1 MPEPPKL
8 DQTDHAERDA
18 ASIKI
23 LGFFFTVLGLLVL
36 IGTYWAIRDENTRA
50 TIVNAASGGILTAI
64 GVGML
69 FIFRRK
75 KPTDDHS

>member
-18 ASIKI
+18 ASLRI

-36 IGTYWAIRDENTRA
+36 VGTYWTPRDENMRA
-50 TIVNAASGGILTAI
+50 TIVNAVSGGVLTAI
-64 GVGML
+64 GAGTL
-69 FIFRRK
+69 YISRRK
-75 KPTDDHS
+75 KPTDDNS